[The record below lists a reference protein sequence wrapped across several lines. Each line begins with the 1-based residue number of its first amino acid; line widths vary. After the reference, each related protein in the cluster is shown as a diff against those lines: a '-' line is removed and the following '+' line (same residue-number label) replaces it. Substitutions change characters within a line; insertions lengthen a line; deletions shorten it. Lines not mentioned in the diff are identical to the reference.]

1 MLLAVDFDEYFINVE
16 RVAVAAVLLFQ
27 AAGINGAK
35 LDAPQT
41 NCFTASCDP
50 SFSEKDFDKWS
61 GTPAMAEIE
70 SLVLPDCVRND
81 IWRESVPLIG
91 IHGPILSTMVR

>member
-1 MLLAVDFDEYFINVE
+1 MLLTIDLHEHFVDVE
-16 RVAVAAVLLFQ
+16 SVAIASVFSLQ

-41 NCFTASCDP
+41 NCFTANCDA
-50 SFSEKDFDKWS
+50 SFSEKVFDEWS

-70 SLVLPDCVRND
+70 SIVQPDCVRNN
-81 IWRESVPLIG
+81 IWRESVALAS
-91 IHGPILSTMVR
+91 IHEPILSISAS

>member
-1 MLLAVDFDEYFINVE
+1 MLLAINFDEHFVDVE
-16 RVAVAAVLLFQ
+16 SVAIASVFSLQ

-81 IWRESVPLIG
+81 IWRESVVLVS
-91 IHGPILSTMVR
+91 IHAPIL